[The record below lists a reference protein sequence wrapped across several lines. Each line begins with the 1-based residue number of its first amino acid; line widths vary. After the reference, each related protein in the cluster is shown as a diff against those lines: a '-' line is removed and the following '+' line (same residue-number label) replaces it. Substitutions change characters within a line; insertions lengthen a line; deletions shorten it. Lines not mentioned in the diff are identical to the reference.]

1 MRNKRLPSSKQ
12 WDKIINDAF
21 KSDKHHD
28 FSVSYELRKS
38 EIQKGNTI
46 KKETN
51 HFHSRYMSMVAAAAA
66 VIIAVPAIVF
76 AYSNHSYETEPAFE
90 IKPSEPIQ
98 TTTFVTEEVTTE
110 PVTEETTY
118 AVPVEDNTG
127 IFQLAQNGKYQFILT
142 YTPSYDELSNTQTY
156 DFQYSWLPDGV
167 APIPDD
173 PKKMCTTPTGG
184 TLNMVC
190 YRVKQG
196 TSLEERISSIVNY
209 EKLSDDEK
217 TAYIFHSS
225 SPFIDLQDQEKWS
238 ERDVWIKFNGTNII
252 AQLFATNDISSDDL
266 KNIIR
271 SVKLVP
277 SDNELTE
284 VWKNEYVTESKISE
298 EEYRD
303 EFLKTCKSINEIEL
317 TGIGKPIPHT
327 VNNNSVEV
335 TIDKAWIQDDFKDIT
350 TNTCCMPR
358 DYSQFI
364 DDDGKIC
371 KTYHWIKNGDGINT
385 LDEIVETENVELKL
399 IVLEM
404 TYTNTSDH
412 DIVES
417 YDKGTTDFLI
427 DPMNY
432 LCVDGKLDPTDYM
445 HREGLTVYSDQYI
458 ASDGGWVSFESDDHS
473 SKNYIN
479 IPQGGQTHVKVSLL
493 ARADSLDDYYINI
506 FGSYFDQNDPNN
518 LYLAVKDIE
527 R

>member
-28 FSVSYELRKS
+28 FSLSYELRKS

-76 AYSNHSYETEPAFE
+76 AYSNHSYETEPTFE
-90 IKPSEPIQ
+90 IKPTEPVQ

-127 IFQLAQNGKYQFILT
+127 ILQLTQNGKYQFILK

-156 DFQYSWLPDGV
+156 DVQYTWLPDGITQ
-167 APIPDD
+167 IPDD
-173 PKKMCTTPTGG
+173 PKKTCKTTSDG
-184 TLNMVC
+184 TIDLIS
-190 YRVKQG
+190 YRVTSGTYFEKQ
-196 TSLEERISSIVNY
+196 ISNIIEC
-209 EKLSDDEK
+209 EKISNTEK
-217 TAYIFHSS
+217 TAYIFQHSTPVKDES
-225 SPFIDLQDQEKWS
+225 NQTKDS
-238 ERDVWIKFNGTNII
+238 EREIWIKFNGTNII
-252 AQLFATNDISSDDL
+252 TQVYATNNVSNDEL
-266 KNIIR
+266 KSIID
-271 SVKLVP
+271 SIKLVP
-277 SDNELTE
+277 SENELTE
-284 VWKNEYVTESKISE
+284 VWQNEYVTESKMSE

-303 EFLKTCKSINEIEL
+303 AFLNNCKSINEIEL

-350 TNTCCMPR
+350 TNTCGIPR

-364 DDDGKIC
+364 GEDGKIY
-371 KTYHWIKNGDGINT
+371 KTYYWIKNGDGINT
-385 LDEIVETENVELKL
+385 LDELVEKENIEYKL
-399 IVLEM
+399 VVLEM
-404 TYTNTSDH
+404 TYTNTSGH
-412 DIVES
+412 DIIL
-417 YDKGTTDFLI
+417 DPDNNTTDFLM

-432 LCVDGKLDPTDYM
+432 LCVNGKLDPTDYM

-458 ASDGGWVSFESDDHS
+458 ASDGGWVSFESDDQS

-479 IPQGGQTHVKVSLL
+479 IPQGKQTHVKVSLL
-493 ARADSLDDYYINI
+493 ARADCLDDYYINI
-506 FGSYFDQNDPNN
+506 FGSYADQNDPNN

>member
-28 FSVSYELRKS
+28 FSLSYELRKS

-76 AYSNHSYETEPAFE
+76 AYSNHSYETEPTFE
-90 IKPSEPIQ
+90 IKPTEPVQ

-127 IFQLAQNGKYQFILT
+127 ILQLTQNGKYQFILK
-142 YTPSYDELSNTQTY
+142 YTPSYDELSDTQTY
-156 DFQYSWLPDGV
+156 DVQYTWLPDGV
-167 APIPDD
+167 TQIPDN
-173 PKKMCTTPTGG
+173 PKKMCTTPTGE
-184 TLNMVC
+184 TLSMIC
-190 YRVKQG
+190 YRVKQD
-196 TSLEERISSIVNY
+196 TSFEKQINSIVNY
-209 EKLSDDEK
+209 EKLSDSEK

-225 SPFIDLQDQEKWS
+225 SPIIDLQDQEKWS
-238 ERDVWIKFNGTNII
+238 EREIWVKFSGTDII
-252 AQLFATNDISSDDL
+252 ANIFATNDISNDDL
-266 KNIIR
+266 KNIIG
-271 SVKLVP
+271 SLKLVH
-277 SDNELTE
+277 SHNELTE
-284 VWKNEYVTESKISE
+284 VWQNEYSTESKISE

-303 EFLKTCKSINEIEL
+303 AFLKTCKSINEIEL
-317 TGIGKPIPHT
+317 TGIGKPILHT
-327 VNNNSVEV
+327 VNDNSVEV
-335 TIDKAWIQDDFKDIT
+335 TIDKAWIQDDFRDIT
-350 TNTCCMPR
+350 TNTCGVTR
-358 DYSQFI
+358 DYSKFI
-364 DDDGKIC
+364 GDDGNIC
-371 KTYHWIKNGDGINT
+371 KTYYCIKNGDGINT
-385 LDEIVETENVELKL
+385 LDELVEKENVEYKL
-399 IVLEM
+399 VVLEM
-404 TYTNTSDH
+404 TYTNTSGH
-412 DIVES
+412 DIIL
-417 YDKGTTDFLI
+417 DPDNNTTDFLM

-432 LCVDGKLDPTDYM
+432 LCVNGKLDPTDYM

-458 ASDGGWVSFESDDHS
+458 ASDGGWVSFESDDQS

-479 IPQGGQTHVKVSLL
+479 IPQGKQTHVKVSLL
-493 ARADSLDDYYINI
+493 ARADCLDDYYINI
-506 FGSYFDQNDPNN
+506 FGSYADQNDPNN